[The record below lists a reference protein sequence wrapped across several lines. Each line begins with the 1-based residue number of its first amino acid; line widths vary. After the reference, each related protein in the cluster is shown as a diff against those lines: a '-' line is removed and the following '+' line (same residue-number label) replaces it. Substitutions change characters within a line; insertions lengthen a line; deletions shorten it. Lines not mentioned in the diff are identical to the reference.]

1 MTLAQLMQIV
11 VAITLIEMMI
21 TTGLKVT
28 YSQLT
33 AVATNW
39 RLVGWAFLANYL
51 CVPAAAVGLLLMFPT
66 SPSVTAGFLILA
78 VCPGGPYGPPFTMFA
93 RGNIAAAVGVMVLLA
108 ASSALL
114 APFLLASL
122 LPLMTGDEPLQVN
135 SIKLVITL
143 LATQL
148 LPLCVGLGIRH
159 WWSPLADKLE
169 KPAELTSKLLNVFST
184 GLVLFAQFHTLSGI
198 RPIVFAG
205 MLALLLFSFAAGW
218 LAGGPAGDKRRSM
231 TLVTSLRNVA
241 VSLVIATSAFPG
253 TSATTAVVAYALVEI
268 TGALLLAIWWGRHP

>member
-1 MTLAQLMQIV
+1 MTLDKLMQIA

-21 TTGLKVT
+21 TIGLKVT
-28 YSQLT
+28 YSQLA

-39 RLVGWAFLANYL
+39 RLVAWAFLANYV
-51 CVPAAAVGLLLMFPT
+51 CVPAAAIGLLLLFPT
-66 SPSVTAGFLILA
+66 SSAITAGFLILA

-108 ASSALL
+108 GSSAVL
-114 APFLLASL
+114 APLLLASL
-122 LPLMTGDEPLQVN
+122 LPLMTGAEPLQVN
-135 SIKLVITL
+135 SAKLVVIL

-148 LPLCVGLGIRH
+148 LPLCVGLSIRH
-159 WWSPLADKLE
+159 WWSPLADRLE
-169 KPAELTSKLLNVFST
+169 KPAQFTSKVLNVFST
-184 GLVLFAQFHTLSGI
+184 GLVLFVQFHTLSGI
-198 RPIVFAG
+198 RPIAFAG

-218 LAGGPAGDKRRSM
+218 LAGGPAGDGRRSM

-268 TGALLLAIWWGRHP
+268 TGSLLLAVWWGRRP